1 MRNKTIFRGIVG
13 VLFVGAMFA
22 SCVQDDLYDDFF
34 DEDLS
39 AGSIIC
45 RRKFKADNNSSQSN
59 KKKKDEIPAWTPE
72 GQKEA
77 EEWVYNSGSAGMGEC
92 VPSVISGMSG
102 KSLVDVRKD
111 IGPTITGASEH
122 WEYYYYRRAA
132 KSEGFPIGTEN
143 AANLIK
149 SKCNN
154 LHDSSS
160 QALLAEA
167 RKKAPHWDTTSPRIY
182 DAPSNAIVVQ
192 TGGEHWGI
200 LSRMENVDS
209 NNPVIHIIAYGM
221 DESHYFSS
229 ITTVLTNLN
238 L

>member
-22 SCVQDDLYDDFF
+22 SCVQDDIYDDFF

-45 RRKFKADNNSSQSN
+45 RRKFKADNNSNQSN

-92 VPSVISGMSG
+92 VPSVISGMTG
-102 KSLVDVRKD
+102 KSLVEVRKD

-122 WEYYYYRRAA
+122 WEYYYYHRAK
-132 KSEGFPIGTEN
+132 KSDGFPIGTDG
-143 AANLIK
+143 AASLIK
-149 SKCNN
+149 SKCGVSESNR
-154 LHDSSS
+154 SS
-160 QALLAEA
+160 LLAEA
-167 RKKAPHWDTTSPRIY
+167 RSKAPRWDPTSPRVY
-182 DAPSNAIVVQ
+182 DAPYNTIVVQ
-192 TGGEHWGI
+192 TNGNHWGI
-200 LSRMENVDS
+200 LSRIDDVDS
-209 NNPVIHIIAYGM
+209 NNPVIHIVAYGQ
-221 DESHYFSS
+221 DESYYFDN
-229 ITTVLTNLN
+229 ITTVLRK
-238 L
+238 